1 MIHITKKE
9 NMVLNKVKYFQSE
22 YEEGVPYNI
31 LKLDLELSEMEL
43 KDILKILEDK
53 KVISRPNNH
62 IKMCAVDEINVLESK
77 AEVKREELDE
87 MEEKAFKIITE
98 LAGKNGYVS
107 RHSLE
112 GHMLYGELKLNTLK
126 TYNLIISLEN
136 KGLIKRVQLSDGEYY
151 SLN

>member
-9 NMVLNKVKYFQSE
+9 NMVLNKIKYFQTE
-22 YEEGVPYNI
+22 YDDGVPYNI

-53 KVISRPNNH
+53 KVISRVENRV
-62 IKMCAVDEINVLESK
+62 KVCAVDEINVLESK
-77 AEVKREELDE
+77 ADVKKEELDD
-87 MEEKAFKIITE
+87 MEKKAFEIITE
-98 LAGKNGYVS
+98 LAGKEGHVS
-107 RHSLE
+107 RYSLE
-112 GHMLYGELKLNTLK
+112 GHMLYGELNLNTQK

-136 KGLIKRVQLSDGEYY
+136 KGLIKKIQLSDGEYY

>member
-9 NMVLNKVKYFQSE
+9 NMVLNKIKYFQTE
-22 YEEGVPYNI
+22 YDDGVPYNI

-53 KVISRPNNH
+53 KVISPVDNRV
-62 IKMCAVDEINVLESK
+62 KVCAVDEINVLESK
-77 AEVKREELDE
+77 AEVRQEELDDIE
-87 MEEKAFKIITE
+87 RKAFEIITE
-98 LAGKNGYVS
+98 LAGERGYVS

-112 GHMLYGELKLNTLK
+112 GHMLYGELNLNTQK